1 LPDTYDIRSDDRSD
15 VRIDVQNEEKHKKQP
30 EVQNEV
36 MKAFIRLVPY
46 LSVLFDNEA
55 SFALTDTEKYI
66 MNECCPTLKLKAEP
80 GDPIPEG
87 GAAYQAIHTGSIVI
101 SNVSKEVYGAPF
113 RSYAVPIREGDTV
126 VGCILLGKSLQKSY
140 ELQNAYKNQY
150 SVQEQISRAIGVLSG
165 ELQNVAEM
173 NGDILQNVAEADE
186 NTKVTDE
193 ILNMVKRISSKTRL
207 LGLNATIEAARAG
220 EAGKGFFV
228 VAQEVGKL
236 SGMTNDFLK
245 KIEQALHQINK
256 SVEEISDKITKAAQ
270 VYQTQAAAIKE
281 IAASVDELTA
291 SSKVLE
297 DMAKSI

>member
-1 LPDTYDIRSDDRSD
+1 MLSD
-15 VRIDVQNEEKHKKQP
+15 
-30 EVQNEV
+30 
-36 MKAFIRLVPY
+36 
-46 LSVLFDNEA
+46 
-55 SFALTDTEKYI
+55 
-66 MNECCPTLKLKAEP
+66 
-80 GDPIPEG
+80 
-87 GAAYQAIHTGSIVI
+87 
-101 SNVSKEVYGAPF
+101 
-113 RSYAVPIREGDTV
+113 REGDTV
-126 VGCILLGKSLQKSY
+126 VGCILLGKSAAESY
-140 ELQNAYKNQY
+140 ECRMRIRQY